1 MAREAVIRAI
11 SLTKRYGS
19 LVAVDQ
25 LTLEVYEGEAFSL
38 LGPNGAGKT
47 TTVEMLEGLRRPSS
61 GEGYV
66 LGYDVSDDDD
76 VRQLKRQI
84 GVLPQEFSTFER
96 LTVKENLELMSALY
110 GTSDRVN
117 HYLEALGLWEYRN
130 VHFGRLSGG
139 LKRRVGIAMALVGEP
154 KLVFLD
160 EPTTGLDPYARR
172 EMWKFIRLLK
182 EEGRTVFL
190 TTHYLEEV
198 ERLCDRA
205 AIMLRGKVLALD
217 TVSQLVA
224 LYGGGVR
231 LVLREAP
238 EGLGQLLA
246 EQGFKV
252 NRSSAGELVVG
263 DLNYEQAARALTLL
277 EKAGYRGTAELT
289 YGGLEEAFL
298 RLTGARLTETGE
310 LA

>member
-66 LGYDVSDDDD
+66 LGYNVSDEDD

-154 KLVFLD
+154 KLIFLD

>member
-66 LGYDVSDDDD
+66 LGYNVSDEDD

-154 KLVFLD
+154 KLIFLD

-238 EGLGQLLA
+238 EGLGKLLA

>member
-238 EGLGQLLA
+238 EGLGKLLA